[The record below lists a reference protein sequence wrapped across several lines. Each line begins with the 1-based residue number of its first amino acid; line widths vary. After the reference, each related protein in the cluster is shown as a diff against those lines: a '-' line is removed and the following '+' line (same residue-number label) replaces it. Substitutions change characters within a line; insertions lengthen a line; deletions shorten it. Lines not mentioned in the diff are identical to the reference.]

1 MKISSAG
8 KLLMQPTLCKLWAN
22 NESENYKE
30 HDERNMILVKC
41 ARRNQFLQQRFVFQ
55 FSFSKAHIQ
64 NLNEPFALLQKCNFC
79 RWKATPSFEVGLKS
93 EGYFILWWS
102 PVWWL
107 ISKVMIAT
115 ISGPHLA
122 LSGSV
127 TAASW
132 WQQMKT
138 SPPNCFCYIYC
149 LSRNTFLVLCLL
161 SFLITNLFCQ
171 ISLFR
176 M

>member
-1 MKISSAG
+1 MIVIRWSGYLELQASPLPIQFRAAPYCTPFPPISQLPSLWSLKFLLSRIQFEMKISSVG

-115 ISGPHLA
+115 ISVPHLA
-122 LSGSV
+122 L
-127 TAASW
+127 
-132 WQQMKT
+132 
-138 SPPNCFCYIYC
+138 
-149 LSRNTFLVLCLL
+149 L
-161 SFLITNLFCQ
+161 
-171 ISLFR
+171 
-176 M
+176 